1 MFPYKGRVNHS
12 ITKSEKWN
20 KKKQN
25 EKMIEEIVFFS
36 PFMLVF
42 VICLFYIC
50 NIVTPKLRLV
60 NSISVIDKPLYV
72 CVIFGV

>member
-1 MFPYKGRVNHS
+1 
-12 ITKSEKWN
+12 
-20 KKKQN
+20 
-25 EKMIEEIVFFS
+25 MIEEIVFFS